1 MNLQNWLGLHNRL
14 RDPSLHF
21 LLAIE
26 WILLGLTALSE
37 FNQRYQLFD
46 ERSPLLSIVCI
57 ILLALLGLCLPSQ
70 LPAKIGYAAI
80 HLFLVFLAAVVG
92 HIDYFFLL
100 CVVLVMRSYLL
111 FERQGRQLTLAVMSG
126 LFISLQMYRVQA
138 FSQRAL
144 TSRLRADPEDAVRP
158 FFFGSI
164 LLFFLVLIFL
174 HLMMKALLAAH
185 ASQTQLTQANAQLR
199 HYALQVEEI
208 ATLQE
213 RTRIAREIHDSLG
226 HSLIALNL
234 SLSAAIGLWE
244 QDLAES
250 KSLLSEAQLLS
261 QGVLKDV
268 RQAVAAL
275 RSEPLAGQ
283 SLAALVQGLI
293 AQLQQ
298 TSSTQFSCR
307 LQLSGPLAEVQKVAA
322 YRIVQEALTNI
333 TKHAQATK
341 VEVSLETKEGRLA
354 IAIRDNGQ
362 GFDRAQTASGFGL
375 RGMEERVL
383 ALGGTLSIVSV
394 PRKGCDVVAQLPMQV
409 IR

>member
-1 MNLQNWLGLHNRL
+1 
-14 RDPSLHF
+14 
-21 LLAIE
+21 
-26 WILLGLTALSE
+26 
-37 FNQRYQLFD
+37 
-46 ERSPLLSIVCI
+46 
-57 ILLALLGLCLPSQ
+57 
-70 LPAKIGYAAI
+70 
-80 HLFLVFLAAVVG
+80 
-92 HIDYFFLL
+92 
-100 CVVLVMRSYLL
+100 
-111 FERQGRQLTLAVMSG
+111 
-126 LFISLQMYRVQA
+126 
-138 FSQRAL
+138 
-144 TSRLRADPEDAVRP
+144 
-158 FFFGSI
+158 
-164 LLFFLVLIFL
+164 
-174 HLMMKALLAAH
+174 MKALLAAH